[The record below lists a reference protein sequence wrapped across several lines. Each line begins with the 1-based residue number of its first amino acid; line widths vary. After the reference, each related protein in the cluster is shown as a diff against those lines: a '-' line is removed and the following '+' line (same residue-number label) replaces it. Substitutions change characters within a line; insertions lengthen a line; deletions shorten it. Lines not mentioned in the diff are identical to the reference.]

1 MGGILAH
8 AGVEKNGQ
16 GVIHFDESEHWTS
29 ESYNGIFLQKMLI
42 NAQVNQIIH
51 FMAITGTNFFFTA
64 AHEIGH
70 VLGLGHS
77 EVEVAVMFPTY
88 LKYRPDFHLDIDDI
102 KGIQV
107 AT

>member
-1 MGGILAH
+1 MGGVLAH

-64 AHEIGH
+64 ALFSLLVTFALH
-70 VLGLGHS
+70 LL
-77 EVEVAVMFPTY
+77 T
-88 LKYRPDFHLDIDDI
+88 DFGKSRLNTDFN
-102 KGIQV
+102 
-107 AT
+107 